1 MAIIM
6 KNEAIKKEEL
16 LRLYINEQKSAE
28 DVAKKF
34 HCSAGRINYWLFKYR
49 ISKRSISEAIYI
61 KHNPE
66 GDPFHFVRPKNQKE
80 AELFGLG
87 LGLYW
92 GEGTKANKT
101 TVRIGNS
108 DPALLRKFIEFLVT
122 FFSISKKDFKFHLHT
137 FSDIDIEEAKE
148 YWMDR
153 LEIKK
158 EQFYKPLVSIT
169 GKLGKYRNKSKYGVL
184 TLYYGN
190 VKVKNILTS
199 LLPL

>member
-1 MAIIM
+1 M
-6 KNEAIKKEEL
+6 KIQAIKKEEL
-16 LRLYINEQKSAE
+16 LRLYSKEQKSVTE
-28 DVAKKF
+28 IAKKF
-34 HCSAGRINYWLFKYR
+34 RCSAGRINYWLFKYR

-66 GDPFHFVRPKNQKE
+66 GDPFRFVLPKNLKE

-87 LGLYW
+87 IGLYW

-108 DPALLRKFIEFLVT
+108 DPALLKKFIEFLVK
-122 FFSISKKDFKFHLHT
+122 FFSISKDDLKFHLHT
-137 FSDIDIEEAKE
+137 FTDIDIEEARE
-148 YWMDR
+148 YWMKR
-153 LEIKK
+153 LGIKK
-158 EQFYKPLVSIT
+158 GQFYKPFVSIT

-190 VKVKNILTS
+190 IKVRNILIS